1 LLDNGVGGG
10 KKSRQHL
17 EISVEQKRET
27 AMILTE
33 EYPISLVCEVLELP
47 RSSYYYTKLEKQE
60 TEIKKDIERLAGNW
74 PVYGYRRITEHLK
87 REGYLINSKRVR
99 RLMGEMRLL
108 QHQKERKTPPT
119 TTNSNH
125 PYPRYPNLVKDLK
138 IVRPDQVW
146 VSDITYIRLPKGFV
160 YLAILMDVYTRS
172 LRGWHLG
179 RGLDQ
184 SLTINALE
192 MALHQ
197 GRSPEIHHSDQGGQ
211 YAAYN
216 YVDLLKEVG
225 TKISMAEAEEANQN
239 PYAERVIRTIKEE
252 EVYLSDYQDYY
263 DAYQQIGQFIEDVY
277 QHKRIHSSLGY
288 LTPAEFEAEW
298 FEIHDEVTVVH

>member
-1 LLDNGVGGG
+1 MAL
-10 KKSRQHL
+10 R
-17 EISVEQKRET
+17 
-27 AMILTE
+27 E
-33 EYPISLVCEVLELP
+33 EYPVNLVCKVLELP
-47 RSSYYYTKLEKQE
+47 RSSYYYTGIEKRE
-60 TEIKKDIERLAGNW
+60 TEIKKDIKKVAEEW
-74 PVYGYRRITEHLK
+74 PAYGYRRITEQLK
-87 REGYLINSKRVR
+87 REGHLINSKRVR
-99 RLMGEMRLL
+99 RLMAEMKLL

-184 SLTINALE
+184 SLTITALE
-192 MALHQ
+192 KALRR

-211 YAAYN
+211 YAAYD
-216 YVDLLKEVG
+216 YVDLLTEVG
-225 TKISMAEAEEANQN
+225 AKISMAEAEEANQN

-263 DAYQQIGQFIEDVY
+263 EAYQQIGQFIEDVY

-288 LTPAEFEAEW
+288 LTPAEFETEW
-298 FEIHDEVTVVH
+298 FEIHDEVAVVH

>member
-1 LLDNGVGGG
+1 
-10 KKSRQHL
+10 
-17 EISVEQKRET
+17 
-27 AMILTE
+27 MILKE

-47 RSSYYYTKLEKQE
+47 RSSYYYTKLKKQE

-74 PVYGYRRITEHLK
+74 PAYGYRRITEHLK
-87 REGYLINSKRVR
+87 REGRRINSKRVR

-179 RGLDQ
+179 RGFDQ
-184 SLTINALE
+184 SLTKTALE
-192 MALHQ
+192 KALHQ

-225 TKISMAEAEEANQN
+225 TKISMAEIEEANQN

-298 FEIHDEVTVVH
+298 FEIHDEVAVVH